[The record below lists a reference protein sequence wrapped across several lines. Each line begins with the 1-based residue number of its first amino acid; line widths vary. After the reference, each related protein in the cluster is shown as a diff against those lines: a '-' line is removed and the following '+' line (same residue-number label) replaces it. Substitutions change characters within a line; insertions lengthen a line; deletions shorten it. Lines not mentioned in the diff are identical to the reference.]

1 MRQRAHFRLLLK
13 PNLHSFHHQSNST
26 TIPRETRHASSYPET
41 NSTSVRHI
49 YTHLLNM
56 CLQQCKQIQSRRLF
70 DEMPERLAHASNT
83 SVIVHSQS
91 LKLGF
96 GSKGKLGNA
105 IVDLYAKCGN
115 LEFAEKAFNQLQN
128 RDVIAWNSVL
138 SMYSRKGLLEQ
149 AIRHF
154 GSMLN
159 YGVSPNQFTFA
170 VLLSACARLMDAEF
184 GKQVHCNVIK
194 TGFEFNSFCEGSL
207 VDMYAK
213 LNNVIDARRIFDG
226 ADNPDTVS
234 WTAIIAGYVQIG
246 LPEEALKLFEEMQK
260 RGRSPDQ
267 VAFVTVISAFM
278 ELGRLDDACCLFSQM
293 PNPNTVAWNVMISG
307 HAKRGYEWEAVEFF
321 QKMSKAGVKSTRST
335 LGSVLSATAGLVNLE
350 YGLQVHAHAMKHGLN
365 SNVYV
370 GSSLVN
376 MYAKCGKMEDAK
388 KAFDPLD
395 EKNVVLWNAILGGY
409 AQNGY
414 ATEVVEL
421 FFRMRLSGF
430 HPDEFTYTGIL
441 SACGCSENLGMGR
454 QLHACIIKNKL
465 EANLFV
471 GNALVDMYAKSGDLH
486 EARHQ
491 FELMRI
497 RDNVSWNAII
507 VGYVQ
512 EEIEDEAFK
521 LFQRMNSDG
530 ISSDEVSLAII
541 LSACAN
547 LQALGQGKQVHC
559 LSLKHGLETSLYSG
573 SSLIDMYAKCGAI
586 DTAYEVFVSMPERS
600 VVSTNALIAGY
611 AQNNLEKAVSL
622 FNFLLAE
629 GLKPSDITFVCL
641 LDACS
646 GPSTLNL
653 GRQIHCIILKEGFS
667 HDDDFLGVSLLG
679 MYMNSQGKTDASI
692 LFSDLPNPKS
702 AILWTAIISGH
713 AQNDSSEEALQL
725 YREMRRDNA
734 MPDQATFISVLRAC
748 AILASLSNGREI
760 HSLIFHTG
768 FNTDELTGSALI
780 DMYTKCG
787 DVQSSVQ
794 VFSEMGSKNDTI
806 SWNSM
811 IVGFAKNGYAEDA
824 LRTFDEMR
832 QTRVK
837 PDDVTFLGVL
847 TACSHAG
854 RVSEGRQIFNIMI
867 DRYRIQP
874 RSDHCACVID
884 LLGRWGFLDEAQEFI
899 DKLEFEPDAMMWATF
914 LGACRIHG
922 DDIRGQLA
930 AEKLIELQPEN
941 SSSYVLLSNIYAALG
956 NWDGANSVRRRMK
969 EKGVRKFPGCSW
981 IVVGQKTNLFV
992 VGDKFHPNADEI
1004 HVVLKDLTE
1013 LMKDE
1018 GYVTKVEYFLF
1029 MED

>member
-1 MRQRAHFRLLLK
+1 
-13 PNLHSFHHQSNST
+13 
-26 TIPRETRHASSYPET
+26 
-41 NSTSVRHI
+41 
-49 YTHLLNM
+49 
-56 CLQQCKQIQSRRLF
+56 
-70 DEMPERLAHASNT
+70 MPERLAHASST

-105 IVDLYAKCGN
+105 IVDLYAKCGD

-128 RDVIAWNSVL
+128 RD
-138 SMYSRKGLLEQ
+138 

-260 RGRSPDQ
+260 RGRFPDQ

-421 FFRMRLSGF
+421 FFSMRLSGF

-454 QLHACIIKNKL
+454 QLHA
-465 EANLFV
+465 
-471 GNALVDMYAKSGDLH
+471 S
-486 EARHQ
+486 RHQ
-491 FELMRI
+491 FELMRN

-541 LSACAN
+541 LNACAN

-586 DTAYEVFVSMPERS
+586 DTAYEVFISMPERS
-600 VVSTNALIAGY
+600 VVSTNALIAG
-611 AQNNLEKAVSL
+611 
-622 FNFLLAE
+622 
-629 GLKPSDITFVCL
+629 GL
-641 LDACS
+641 
-646 GPSTLNL
+646 STLNL
-653 GRQIHCIILKEGFS
+653 GRQIHCFILKEGFS

-679 MYMNSQGKTDASI
+679 MYMNSHGKTDASI

-713 AQNDSSEEALQL
+713 AQNDCSEEALQL
-725 YREMRRDNA
+725 YRDMRRDNV
-734 MPDQATFISVLRAC
+734 MPDQGNIYQGWYFQAGGKMKLGMSINAGVRTALATW
-748 AILASLSNGREI
+748 ASWIENMVDTNKTHLSL
-760 HSLIFHTG
+760 LIGGTG
-768 FNTDELTGSALI
+768 AP
-780 DMYTKCG
+780 Y
-787 DVQSSVQ
+787 
-794 VFSEMGSKNDTI
+794 
-806 SWNSM
+806 
-811 IVGFAKNGYAEDA
+811 
-824 LRTFDEMR
+824 LRTFFEVAASPTYPQGCPGSMTLGSISLCSSDSIACYSHGCIPR
-832 QTRVK
+832 QCTC
-837 PDDVTFLGVL
+837 G
-847 TACSHAG
+847 
-854 RVSEGRQIFNIMI
+854 
-867 DRYRIQP
+867 Y
-874 RSDHCACVID
+874 
-884 LLGRWGFLDEAQEFI
+884 
-899 DKLEFEPDAMMWATF
+899 LE
-914 LGACRIHG
+914 
-922 DDIRGQLA
+922 
-930 AEKLIELQPEN
+930 
-941 SSSYVLLSNIYAALG
+941 
-956 NWDGANSVRRRMK
+956 
-969 EKGVRKFPGCSW
+969 
-981 IVVGQKTNLFV
+981 
-992 VGDKFHPNADEI
+992 
-1004 HVVLKDLTE
+1004 
-1013 LMKDE
+1013 
-1018 GYVTKVEYFLF
+1018 
-1029 MED
+1029 